1 MFPPSDFTLPS
12 LHHTSAPPLL
22 LSADAVD
29 SYMRMRTPS
38 HTALDSNMQQR
49 EEVHEKEV
57 RGEMRQARTRCDWGI
72 HKEASERSLPIPA
85 LPTTARLE
93 LDLTFALRT
102 TTTNKP
108 LASSINIMLSLFE
121 MADDS
126 HSRPYRQST
135 VGSSSF
141 FVQQNN
147 STAAHLYR
155 KTQATAAAICAH
167 REAYH
172 AA

>member
-1 MFPPSDFTLPS
+1 MFPRSDFTLPS

-22 LSADAVD
+22 FSADAVD
-29 SYMRMRTPS
+29 FYMRTSS

-49 EEVHEKEV
+49 QEVHKKEV

-126 HSRPYRQST
+126 HSGPYRQST

>member
-1 MFPPSDFTLPS
+1 MFPRSDFTLPS

-22 LSADAVD
+22 FSADAVD
-29 SYMRMRTPS
+29 FYMRTPS

-49 EEVHEKEV
+49 QEVHKKEV

-126 HSRPYRQST
+126 HSGPYRQST

-141 FVQQNN
+141 VHQHN